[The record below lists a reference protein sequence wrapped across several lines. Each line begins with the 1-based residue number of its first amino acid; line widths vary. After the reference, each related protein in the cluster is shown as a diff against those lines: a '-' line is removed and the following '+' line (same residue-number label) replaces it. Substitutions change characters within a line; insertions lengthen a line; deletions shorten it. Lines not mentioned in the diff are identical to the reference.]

1 MAFDSLQDRLTK
13 SLKNIAG
20 KGKLSERNMEDTL
33 KEIRVALLE
42 SDVNYSVVQ
51 NFLNSIRKEVEGQD
65 VLNAID
71 PGQLLIKIVH
81 DEIIKLLGDDDNSI
95 HYTNNGLTTIMVVGL
110 QGTGKTTQTAK
121 IAYQMKKRAR
131 RS

>member
-51 NFLNSIRKEVEGQD
+51 NFLNSIR
-65 VLNAID
+65 
-71 PGQLLIKIVH
+71 
-81 DEIIKLLGDDDNSI
+81 
-95 HYTNNGLTTIMVVGL
+95 
-110 QGTGKTTQTAK
+110 
-121 IAYQMKKRAR
+121 
-131 RS
+131 

>member
-1 MAFDSLQDRLTK
+1 
-13 SLKNIAG
+13 
-20 KGKLSERNMEDTL
+20 MEDTL

-110 QGTGKTTQTAK
+110 QGTGNQKGEK
-121 IAYQMKKRAR
+121 
-131 RS
+131 